1 MTDRSMSDRSGAFSV
16 LTVTPCTRRI
26 TSVASTSG
34 RMTPASCAFASSRSV
49 VWRIAIQQD
58 EISSDSMPT
67 ASISACDRPRLVTR

>member
-1 MTDRSMSDRSGAFSV
+1 MMVMSISARSGVFSV
-16 LTVTPCTRRI
+16 LTVTPCTSRI

-34 RMTPASCAFASSRSV
+34 RMAPACCAFASSRSV
-49 VWRIAIQQD
+49 VCRIAIQQE